1 MDELALLGTAWGG
14 PLHSCETFVYPRKNI
29 CVPQMF
35 DRWLEILGT
44 SSSCPCAAR
53 EACELAKEAAKDAV
67 ATWLAG
73 MA

>member
-1 MDELALLGTAWGG
+1 
-14 PLHSCETFVYPRKNI
+14 
-29 CVPQMF
+29 MF
-35 DRWLEILGT
+35 DRRLEILGT
-44 SSSCPCAAR
+44 SSSCPRAAR